1 LTKSDD
7 IDNIKYAERKA
18 EVKTDLVPAR
28 RLVPQFSIMKKS
40 KPPEKLK
47 HDFKNRP
54 FKPLKGLVPSIPLP
68 QKTITTYNVRK
79 KTNDGDEDDASLF
92 LRAAVGTKKF
102 GNDSED
108 HSGSGARQAP
118 KKKPVQA
125 PEDSRLFLTA
135 MQKIGT
141 TFCDNLPDRE
151 LDEVERRAP
160 TTSRMR
166 QMKRGTLRISRELD
180 LHGFLKHEALI
191 RLERFVAA
199 AYSDGNEAILV
210 ITGKGKNSPE
220 GPVLQGAVEE
230 WLGKKGKTLVA
241 EFSQAPRALGGSG
254 AFVVFL
260 KKRSI

>member
-1 LTKSDD
+1 
-7 IDNIKYAERKA
+7 
-18 EVKTDLVPAR
+18 
-28 RLVPQFSIMKKS
+28 MKKS
-40 KPPEKLK
+40 KPPEQPK

-54 FKPLKGLVPSIPLP
+54 FKPLKGLVPSTPVAVKKIA
-68 QKTITTYNVRK
+68 TYNVRK
-79 KTNDGDEDDASLF
+79 KTNDSDEDDVTLF
-92 LRAAVGTKKF
+92 LRAAEGTKKF
-102 GNDSED
+102 GNDSND
-108 HSGSGARQAP
+108 HSGAGARQAP

-151 LDEVERRAP
+151 LDAVERRAAP
-160 TTSRMR
+160 MSRKR
-166 QMKRGTLRISRELD
+166 QMKRGTIRISRELD

-210 ITGKGKNSPE
+210 ITGKGINSPE

-241 EFSQAPRALGGSG
+241 EFSTAPRALGGSG

-260 KKRSI
+260 KKK